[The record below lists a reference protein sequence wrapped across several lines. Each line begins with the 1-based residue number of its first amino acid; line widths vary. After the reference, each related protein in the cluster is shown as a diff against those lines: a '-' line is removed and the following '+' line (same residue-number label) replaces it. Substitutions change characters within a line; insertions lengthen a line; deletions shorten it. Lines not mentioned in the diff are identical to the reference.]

1 MKDKVGDE
9 YKGLVINLTAYGFK
23 VQLKDI
29 FVEGFLHVSSMA
41 DDYYRFDEKNYR
53 LVGPR
58 GRKSFVVGLEV
69 TVRKKRVNIVERDI
83 LLGLV

>member
-1 MKDKVGDE
+1 MNISS
-9 YKGLVINLTAYGFK
+9 YGLKI
-23 VQLKDI
+23 QLRDI

-53 LVGPR
+53 LVGRR
-58 GRKSFVVGLEV
+58 GKKSFRVGQEVV
-69 TVRKKRVNIVERDI
+69 VRIERVNIEERDI